1 LKKETYTLL
10 DILKE
15 INMTPIIPTLIII
28 SLPFLPIP
36 FVQST
41 KLLIPFFLR
50 LNNSFPLP
58 FPLGSRGR
66 REIEIQPFTLFTFLL
81 LLSCFLFPMFF

>member
-1 LKKETYTLL
+1 LREETYTLL

-28 SLPFLPIP
+28 LLPLLPIP
-36 FVQST
+36 FIQPT
-41 KLLIPFFLR
+41 KPLIPFCLR

-58 FPLGSRGR
+58 FALGSRGR
-66 REIEIQPFTLFTFLL
+66 REIEIQPFSLFTFLL
-81 LLSCFLFPMFF
+81 LLSCFFLSMFF